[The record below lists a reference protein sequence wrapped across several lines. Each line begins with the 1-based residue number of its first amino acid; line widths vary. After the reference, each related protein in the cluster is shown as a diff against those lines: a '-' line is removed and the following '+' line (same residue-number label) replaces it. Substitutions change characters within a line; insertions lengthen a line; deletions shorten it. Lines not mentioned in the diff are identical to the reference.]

1 MAIIAFVIDRNRII
15 LLFVFETN
23 AISVSDFESQRF
35 FYTPCY
41 VHKLFPDKI
50 ATHKHL
56 RTRITKFL

>member
-35 FYTPCY
+35 LYT
-41 VHKLFPDKI
+41 L
-50 ATHKHL
+50 L
-56 RTRITKFL
+56 RS